1 MIIPDKT
8 INQLIKIL
16 YKKLESTT
24 DKDTISTLASI
35 IWYLEDHQ
43 KLMNRINKLE
53 EKLNK

>member
-16 YKKLESTT
+16 YKKLESTA
-24 DKDTISTLASI
+24 DRDTISTLASI

>member
-16 YKKLESTT
+16 YKKLESAT
-24 DKDTISTLASI
+24 DRDTIGTLASI

>member
-24 DKDTISTLASI
+24 DRDTISTLTSI

>member
-24 DKDTISTLASI
+24 DRDTISTLASI

-43 KLMNRINKLE
+43 KLMNKINKLE

>member
-1 MIIPDKT
+1 MIVPDKT
-8 INQLIKIL
+8 INQLKKIL
-16 YKKLESTT
+16 YKKLEVAS

>member
-1 MIIPDKT
+1 MIVPDKT
-8 INQLIKIL
+8 INQLKKIL
-16 YKKLESTT
+16 YKKLESTP

-43 KLMNRINKLE
+43 KLMNRLNKLE